1 AAPARAGS
9 RQVRHLMPRSP
20 SQPHQRPGVSP
31 VSIARKSSVAGLA
44 ATRSQPR
51 SLSRSQASRDP
62 SPNRSTK
69 PMHLT
74 SGGASSSSTAAPS
87 REKPLR
93 LGSSQDLQPPPSNE
107 LQRHGR
113 LKEQREVR
121 QQLQASPKAAV
132 ITRED
137 RARLAQAAAGAR
149 ARPQV
154 AAPPAGPGGGTLQ
167 GDRRTKTQDKSVAE
181 LWQKLEELQ
190 AEAQRERGEKE
201 ELRKSNEKLQLR
213 LDALSKQIGVQPIKA
228 PSPPKSLT
236 SSFRQ
241 VASDRRDGS
250 ETAPTPLTALAS
262 HVSEVQRSLPVAFQ
276 PQVRQSLP
284 SQPYR
289 QPSRVEI

>member
-1 AAPARAGS
+1 
-9 RQVRHLMPRSP
+9 
-20 SQPHQRPGVSP
+20 
-31 VSIARKSSVAGLA
+31 
-44 ATRSQPR
+44 
-51 SLSRSQASRDP
+51 
-62 SPNRSTK
+62 
-69 PMHLT
+69 
-74 SGGASSSSTAAPS
+74 
-87 REKPLR
+87 
-93 LGSSQDLQPPPSNE
+93 
-107 LQRHGR
+107 
-113 LKEQREVR
+113 
-121 QQLQASPKAAV
+121 
-132 ITRED
+132 
-137 RARLAQAAAGAR
+137 
-149 ARPQV
+149 
-154 AAPPAGPGGGTLQ
+154 

-262 HVSEVQRSLPVAFQ
+262 HVSEVQRRLPVAFQ

-289 QPSRVEI
+289 QPSRVEISRSPLAIAVKEPLTSFAAAPSAGPTRSRSLGPPTSND